1 MAQEYQLK
9 MKDPYRKAMRF
20 LPQNIPDIISWL
32 GSQFVAVTSGDEIRV
47 PVGGDKFVSV
57 ARQIVGADS
66 GVNERLLMVIR
77 DAIKD
82 RIVIAAAGQW
92 IVKGDILGIEVYNAD
107 TIENVYEFAEQR
119 TSYDDQC

>member
-82 RIVIAAAGQW
+82 RIVI
-92 IVKGDILGIEVYNAD
+92 LGIEVYNAD